1 MTGGSRSGFGE
12 RNVPER
18 RGVPQGRTVPQ
29 GRGAPARRAGT
40 ANVGIGQVLAELR
53 PEFPDISPSKIRFLE
68 AEGLILPQRA
78 ESGYRQFTVAD
89 IERLRYILTVQRD
102 EYLPL
107 RVIKE
112 RLAALDAGGWLGG
125 VPRAASGG
133 ILVDGSRSAGRGSGP
148 PGLANGTLGN
158 GTLNSGSV
166 ASTGAGDAGAGGP
179 AVGGPAGPAAVAM
192 TRSELLEAAGAD
204 EALLTELE
212 DYGLVRHARQ
222 YSAEALE
229 VARNAVALR
238 EYGIQPRHLRAV
250 KAAAEREISLVEQVV
265 APLARQKAS
274 REPAQRAGRAVATLI
289 ASLHAILVEE
299 GLNDAGL
306 ALAPPVAGTYEVT
319 AQQAPGLR
327 SASGR

>member
-1 MTGGSRSGFGE
+1 MTGGSRSGFG
-12 RNVPER
+12 
-18 RGVPQGRTVPQ
+18 GRS
-29 GRGAPARRAGT
+29 AS
-40 ANVGIGQVLAELR
+40 VGIGQVMAELR

-78 ESGYRQFTVAD
+78 ESGYRRFAVAD
-89 IERLRYILTVQRD
+89 VERLRYILTVQRD

-125 VPRAASGG
+125 VPRAPAGG
-133 ILVDGSRSAGRGSGP
+133 TAAVGVLADGSLGGVARRAGSSA
-148 PGLANGTLGN
+148 LGN
-158 GTLNSGSV
+158 GMLAGEGLAAGIPGP
-166 ASTGAGDAGAGGP
+166 ASAATGTAGAGT
-179 AVGGPAGPAAVAM
+179 AVPLAM
-192 TRSELLEAAGAD
+192 ARSELIEASGAD
-204 EALLTELE
+204 DALLTELE
-212 DYGLVRHARQ
+212 DYGLVRRARK
-222 YSAEALE
+222 YSAEALK
-229 VARNAVALR
+229 VAQAAVALR

-289 ASLHAILVEE
+289 ASLHATLMEE
-299 GLNDAGL
+299 GLTDAGL
-306 ALAPPVAGTYEVT
+306 ASALQVTGTYEVT
-319 AQQAPGLR
+319 APQAPGLR